1 MRCWV
6 AIWWICFNKF
16 YELAHVSQENKL
28 NNVMSCNSHPNI
40 YIYRYI
46 PNNHKSSE
54 VPLNVNTTRG
64 TNLEE
69 NQLIRVVDPHRKR

>member
-1 MRCWV
+1 MLCH
-6 AIWWICFNKF
+6 AT
-16 YELAHVSQENKL
+16 LTQ
-28 NNVMSCNSHPNI
+28 I